1 MLWIGE
7 EKERILRCSLAKMKQ
22 RKEYAHGEIK
32 E

>member
-7 EKERILRCSLAKMKQ
+7 EKERILRCSFAKTNI

-32 E
+32 G